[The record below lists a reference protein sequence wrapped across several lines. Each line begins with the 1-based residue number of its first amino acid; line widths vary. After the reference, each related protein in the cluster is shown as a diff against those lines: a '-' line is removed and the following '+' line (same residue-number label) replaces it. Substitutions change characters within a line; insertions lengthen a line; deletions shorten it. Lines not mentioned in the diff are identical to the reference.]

1 MSIDAPSELKDYQP
15 FEINIT
21 PQNLESG
28 ETVEVS
34 VSDSDN
40 QILHLEIDGY
50 TVNGRAPFTYTSED
64 LLFDVTLTSSNNRTV
79 TETVNIPVNFL
90 HVAEQFNTPL
100 DALAFNPN
108 QTIQD
113 RLQNDNYAVWDIM
126 PMLRGERKT
135 VPEGEYCYPTP
146 DNCTYNPG
154 TWPPGYIP
162 ADILGGDFDGDGDED
177 VMFVADI
184 GDRVFKSLGSVEDKS
199 YWSTIHI
206 LFNDGKGRLSEDYSK
221 YDGGEPPRLPAPYH
235 AEIADFNSDGIDD
248 IFIASF
254 GVPYLNE
261 DNTNYWDPY
270 PHLILMSNNGIHENI
285 EILQNEPTLQDNLA
299 TANNFAHD
307 SSSGDV
313 DGDGNIDVFMNAVLY
328 FSDGQGNF
336 DIVGLNQKDYM
347 DQWGGGKEK
356 VDKTHAHASTIGDFN
371 NDGIDDLVIFWS
383 DIATE
388 ENEWGARNWNNILLG
403 PVDKTNPAYL
413 DSDEWGRLPE
423 PFYGPDNA
431 NYNDAESGDIN
442 GDGFD
447 DIVVGSTRKNPYYAG
462 RHVQILISNGDGTF
476 IDETDTRFAD
486 QPRAGLDQSLTG
498 TGIGEGVIFLK
509 DMDLDGDLD
518 IIDTQAIF
526 GGEDFSIYPRVT
538 LALNDGTGVFT
549 EVPLDYFPKRMVWS
563 YFDNYQN
570 WGVDGAYLI
579 HRSGVVDLDGAGHLD
594 LVSSL
599 HGTLYRSTDDDSEEK
614 DESIVTTQSFI
625 SKRRVEEE

>member
-1 MSIDAPSELKDYQP
+1 
-15 FEINIT
+15 
-21 PQNLESG
+21 
-28 ETVEVS
+28 
-34 VSDSDN
+34 
-40 QILHLEIDGY
+40 
-50 TVNGRAPFTYTSED
+50 
-64 LLFDVTLTSSNNRTV
+64 
-79 TETVNIPVNFL
+79 
-90 HVAEQFNTPL
+90 
-100 DALAFNPN
+100 
-108 QTIQD
+108 
-113 RLQNDNYAVWDIM
+113 
-126 PMLRGERKT
+126 
-135 VPEGEYCYPTP
+135 
-146 DNCTYNPG
+146 
-154 TWPPGYIP
+154 
-162 ADILGGDFDGDGDED
+162 
-177 VMFVADI
+177 
-184 GDRVFKSLGSVEDKS
+184 
-199 YWSTIHI
+199 
-206 LFNDGKGRLSEDYSK
+206 
-221 YDGGEPPRLPAPYH
+221 
-235 AEIADFNSDGIDD
+235 
-248 IFIASF
+248 
-254 GVPYLNE
+254 
-261 DNTNYWDPY
+261 
-270 PHLILMSNNGIHENI
+270 
-285 EILQNEPTLQDNLA
+285 
-299 TANNFAHD
+299 
-307 SSSGDV
+307 
-313 DGDGNIDVFMNAVLY
+313 MNAVLY

-336 DIVGLNQKDYM
+336 DIVGLNQKDFM

-356 VDKTHAHASTIGDFN
+356 VDKTHAHASTIGDYN

-625 SKRRVEEE
+625 SKRRAEEE